1 MCARPCARP
10 CINMHGDGKNG
21 SEYYLKLYMY
31 YMCAKIR
38 KFCNKSKN
46 KDKFGGRAE
55 RAALP
60 TSPPDTGLA

>member
-31 YMCAKIR
+31 YMCEKSGSSATKAKI
-38 KFCNKSKN
+38 KISLE
-46 KDKFGGRAE
+46 AE
-55 RAALP
+55 QRELSFLP
-60 TSPPDTGLA
+60 PHQIQD